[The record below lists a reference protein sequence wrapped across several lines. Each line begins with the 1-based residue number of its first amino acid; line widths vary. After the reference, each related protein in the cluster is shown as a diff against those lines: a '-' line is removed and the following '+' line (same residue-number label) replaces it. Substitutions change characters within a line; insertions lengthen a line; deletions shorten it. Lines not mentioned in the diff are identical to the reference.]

1 VFMPTG
7 NLTQMRQQLSAL
19 DSAIAELE
27 KFQRNQPDNKPK
39 RRAAAHRARKEPR
52 AT

>member
-1 VFMPTG
+1 MPTG

-39 RRAAAHRARKEPR
+39 RRAAHNHRARKEK
-52 AT
+52 ASA